1 MSHNN
6 GLSIP
11 VRSTAKVLSF
21 FNRSKEIVTENEV
34 KNNSTIP
41 ERDTELNVN
50 KNKHPYIESNNKL
63 RISKV
68 LNSLNKSKE
77 IITKNE
83 VKNDTMIPE
92 CHTELNI
99 NKNKRPCLES
109 NNKLIFNVVFG
120 KVTTKKHKTWD
131 NDGFLEVNGKSA
143 VLKDQDGSIV
153 GRTSVNPQNL
163 DEGFR
168 LFIGGK
174 EVEII
179 SAISHDA
186 NLADNVCKN
195 IEEQEPQ
202 RKKFKTSIAGSRL
215 LGVSLKKI
223 YQRYVFDIVDSDL
236 TSEAFIMPSLS
247 TKLDGTNDNIN
258 LENEQQV
265 SVDACLTNVL
275 RPHQRDGVI
284 FLYECIMGIKVE
296 NNYGAILADEMGLGK
311 TLQCITLIWTLLK
324 KGPFGKPILK
334 RVIIVTPSSLC
345 SNWKKEFIHW
355 LGSHRIFPFIAD
367 SKNKPLNFKR
377 QPRSQVLIISY
388 EMFVRS
394 YEEIKD
400 IKFDLIICDEGH
412 RLKNSNIQA
421 AKLLQE
427 MDCKRRIL
435 LSGTPIQNDLQE
447 FYTLVNFVNPVIL
460 GSSTEYKHYYEDP
473 IIASQCPYASEDA
486 QSLGKERAQE
496 LRDAT
501 SPFILRRTQ
510 EIISKYLPRKN
521 EMVIFCHLSER
532 QKSLYSLVI
541 DTWFDSTILPE
552 KKVSHLTIITALKKI
567 CNHTDLFTNDKD
579 NFLNNNPIFLQL
591 LKNDNSLSTNETE
604 YCGKI
609 TMVRCLMRNIK
620 RTDEKIVLVSY
631 YTQTLDF
638 LETICNAEGLKFCR
652 LDGSTQNVSRMKII
666 EQFNSKIDD
675 SKIFLLSAKAGGVG
689 LNLPGASRLILFDS
703 DWNPASDA
711 QAMAR
716 IWRQGQKK
724 DVYIYRLLMLG
735 TIEEKIY
742 QRQISKTNLSEIVV
756 DANNLSSLKLSAT
769 ELKDLFTL
777 TLNTDS
783 LTHDL
788 MNCTCGDEI
797 NLNKLSNEFENTN
810 KNENTNNITKKEQS
824 QQNLTINQLLDW
836 QHYKQPFADDMM
848 QELMLKQVSKHISF
862 IFKNSITEKYDSKT

>member
-1 MSHNN
+1 MSYKNN
-6 GLSIP
+6 GLSVP

-21 FNRSKEIVTENEV
+21 FNRSKEIITENEV
-34 KNNSTIP
+34 KNDSVIS
-41 ERDTELNVN
+41 ECDAELNTN
-50 KNKHPYIESNNKL
+50 SNKHLYVESNDKL

-68 LNSLNKSKE
+68 LSSFNKSKQ

-83 VKNDTMIPE
+83 VKNESMIPE
-92 CHTELNI
+92 CDTELNT
-99 NKNKRPCLES
+99 NKNKRPYAES

-131 NDGFLEVNGKSA
+131 NDGFLEVNGKNA
-143 VLKDQDGSIV
+143 ILKDQDGSIV
-153 GRTSVNPQNL
+153 GRTTVNPQSL

-168 LFIGGK
+168 LFMGGK

-179 SAISHDA
+179 SRISHDI
-186 NLADNVCKN
+186 NLTDTCNS
-195 IEEQEPQ
+195 IEEKEPPK
-202 RKKFKTSIAGSRL
+202 KKFKTSITGSSL
-215 LGVSLKKI
+215 IGISLKKN
-223 YQRYVFDIVDSDL
+223 SEL
-236 TSEAFIMPSLS
+236 TSEALIMPTLS
-247 TKLDGTNDNIN
+247 IKLDGTSDNIN

-296 NNYGAILADEMGLGK
+296 NSYGAILADEMGLGK

-367 SKNKPLNFKR
+367 SKNKPLNFKK

-427 MDCKRRIL
+427 MDCKKRIL

-460 GSSTEYKHYYEDP
+460 GSSTEYKYYYEDP

-510 EIISKYLPRKN
+510 EIISKYLPQKN
-521 EMVIFCHLSER
+521 EMVIFCHLSKR

-541 DTWFDSTILPE
+541 DTWFDNTILPE
-552 KKVSHLTIITALKKI
+552 KKVSPLTIITALKKI
-567 CNHTDLFTNDKD
+567 CNHSDLFINDKD

-591 LKNDNSLSTNETE
+591 IKNDNSSNDNETE

-609 TMVRCLMRNIK
+609 TLVRCLMRNIK
-620 RTDEKIVLVSY
+620 KTNEKIVLVSY

-652 LDGSTQNVSRMKII
+652 LDGSTQNVSRMKIV
-666 EQFNSKIDD
+666 EQFNSKTDD

-724 DVYIYRLLMLG
+724 NVYIYRLLMSG

-742 QRQISKTNLSEIVV
+742 QRQINKTNLSEIIV
-756 DANNLSSLKLSAT
+756 DANNLSSLKLSVN

-788 MNCTCGDEI
+788 MNCTCGDQTNFNE
-797 NLNKLSNEFENTN
+797 LSDESENTKLN
-810 KNENTNNITKKEQS
+810 TKENTKDITTKEQS

-836 QHYKQPFADDMM
+836 QHYRQPFSDVMM

-862 IFKNSITEKYDSKT
+862 IFKNSITEKYDSTT